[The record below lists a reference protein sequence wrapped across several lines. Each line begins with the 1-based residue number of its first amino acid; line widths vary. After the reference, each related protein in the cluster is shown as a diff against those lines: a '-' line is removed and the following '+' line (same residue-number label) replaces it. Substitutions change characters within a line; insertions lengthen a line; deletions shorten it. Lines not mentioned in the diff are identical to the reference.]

1 MTNRQAIVGGAVL
14 LALLMLVRKQEL
26 IVGGEGVIDL
36 RRSDAPAGSGTSSPS
51 GCTCADPKPGI
62 YVECGCD
69 DPAAIATNTGYEVMQ

>member
-1 MTNRQAIVGGAVL
+1 MTDRQAIVGGAVL
-14 LALLMLVRKQEL
+14 LALILLVREREV

-36 RRSDAPAGSGTSSPS
+36 RRSTEPAGSGVSSPG

-69 DPAAIATNTGYEVMQ
+69 DPAAIASNTGYEGQS